1 VATGVKA
8 NRFRVLV
15 RSPELRYRVLVS
27 CLRLLSVAQS
37 CGVSGM
43 DLHAVTSRQVAFGE
57 RTRRAIAGR
66 YGIAVAA
73 FAISLLIRAA
83 LNPWL
88 FGARGSISVVPR
100 GYILFVPAVL
110 LVTYYA
116 GLGPGLLTAVLSGLS
131 VWYFFVPASHSFTIG
146 TSDALALPIFAVSIV
161 LVNSL
166 RIAKDQVSQ
175 RLNDLRRLH
184 QLSSLLVRQ
193 GSDFNG
199 CLRAVVKTAIAICGA
214 TKGDLQLFDQDVN
227 ALTIVAQEGFEQP
240 FLDLFK
246 YVHDDPSTCAAA
258 MRSAQRVIVEDVAK
272 SEIFAGQPSLDVLLE
287 AGVRA
292 VISTPLTGSS
302 RKVTGI
308 ISVHFGKPHRPSE
321 HELHALDLLAAQ
333 TADYLE
339 RKRSEEIETLLMREL
354 QHRSNNL
361 LAVVQSIAHRSLAA
375 GENLADARQKFESR
389 LQALARANR
398 RISNSNGSGVNF
410 RNIVTDELSTFPDRT
425 TIDGSQFEVNAQQ
438 AQKFSLV
445 LHELMTN
452 AVKYGALSGPNG
464 SVKVSWSLKRDSAGP
479 ILSFRWEERDG
490 PRVVPPSKQGFGSQL
505 IKISFPDGRTN
516 YGPGGLTFEMDVPV
530 GQATPDHSA
539 DATLQQL
546 SVQA

>member
-1 VATGVKA
+1 
-8 NRFRVLV
+8 
-15 RSPELRYRVLVS
+15 
-27 CLRLLSVAQS
+27 
-37 CGVSGM
+37 
-43 DLHAVTSRQVAFGE
+43 VTPRQVPFGE
-57 RTRRAIAGR
+57 RTRRAIVGR
-66 YGIAVAA
+66 CGIAVVA
-73 FAISLLIRAA
+73 FGISLLIRAG

-88 FGARGSISVVPR
+88 FGSRGSISVVPR

-116 GLGPGLLTAVLSGLS
+116 GLGPGLLTAMLSGLS
-131 VWYFFVPASHSFTIG
+131 IWYFFVPASHSFTIG

-161 LVNSL
+161 VVNRL

-193 GSDFNG
+193 GSDFKG
-199 CLRAVVKTAIAICGA
+199 CLDAVLKTAIEICGA
-214 TKGDLQLFDQDVN
+214 AKGNVQLFDPDVN
-227 ALTIVAQEGFEQP
+227 ALTIVVQEGFEQP
-240 FLDLFK
+240 FLNFFK
-246 YVHDDPSTCAAA
+246 SVLDDPSACATA
-258 MRSAQRVIVEDVAK
+258 MRLAQRVIVEDVAK
-272 SEIFAGQPSLDVLLE
+272 SEIFAGQASLKVLLD

-292 VISTPLTGSS
+292 VISTPLSGSS
-302 RKVTGI
+302 RKVTGM
-308 ISVHFGKPHRPSE
+308 ISVHFGQPHRPSE
-321 HELHALDLLAAQ
+321 HELHALDLLATQ

-339 RKRSEEIETLLMREL
+339 RKRSEETEALLVREL

-375 GENLADARQKFESR
+375 SETLTDARQKFESR

-398 RISNSNGSGVNF
+398 RISNLNGSGVNF

-438 AQKFSLV
+438 AQKFTLV

-464 SVKVSWSLKRDSAGP
+464 RVKISWSSKRGGVGP

-490 PRVVPPSKQGFGSQL
+490 PHVVPPSKEGFGSQL
-505 IKISFPDGRTN
+505 IKISFPDARTS
-516 YGPGGLTFEMDVPV
+516 YAPGGLTFEMDIPV
-530 GQATPDHSA
+530 GQAAPA
-539 DATLQQL
+539 
-546 SVQA
+546 

>member
-1 VATGVKA
+1 M
-8 NRFRVLV
+8 
-15 RSPELRYRVLVS
+15 
-27 CLRLLSVAQS
+27 AQS

-43 DLHAVTSRQVAFGE
+43 DLHAVTPRQVAFGE

-73 FAISLLIRAA
+73 FTISLLIRAA

-88 FGARGSISVVPR
+88 FSARGSISVVPR

-116 GLGPGLLTAVLSGLS
+116 GLAPGLLTAVLSGLS
-131 VWYFFVPASHSFTIG
+131 VWYFFVPASHSFAIG

-161 LVNSL
+161 VVNRL

-184 QLSSLLVRQ
+184 HLSSLLVRQ
-193 GSDFNG
+193 SSDFKG
-199 CLRAVVKTAIAICGA
+199 CLGAVLQTAIEICGA
-214 TKGDLQLFDQDVN
+214 AKGNVQLFDPDVN

-240 FLDLFK
+240 FLDFFK

-258 MRSAQRVIVEDVAK
+258 MRLAQRVIVEDVAK
-272 SEIFAGQPSLDVLLE
+272 SAIFAGQPSLDVLLE

-292 VISTPLTGSS
+292 VVSTPLTGSS
-302 RKVTGI
+302 RKVTGM

-339 RKRSEEIETLLMREL
+339 RKRYEETETLLLREL

-361 LAVVQSIAHRSLAA
+361 LAVVQSIARRSLTTS
-375 GENLADARQKFESR
+375 ENLADARQKFESR
-389 LQALARANR
+389 LQALARANH
-398 RISNSNGSGVNF
+398 RISSSDGGGLNF
-410 RNIVTDELSTFPDRT
+410 RSIVTDELSTFPDRT
-425 TIDGSQFEVNAQQ
+425 TVDGSRFEVNTQQ
-438 AQKFSLV
+438 AQKFTLV

-452 AVKYGALSGPNG
+452 AVKYGALSSANG
-464 SVKVSWSLKRDSAGP
+464 RVKVSWSLKREGAGP

-490 PRVVPPSKQGFGSQL
+490 PRIVPPSKQGFGSQL
-505 IKISFPDGRTN
+505 IKISFPDARTN
-516 YGPGGLTFEMDVPV
+516 YGLDGLTFEMEVPV
-530 GQATPDHSA
+530 GEATPDHGA
-539 DATLQQL
+539 EPAPQQL